1 MKLKYKVG
9 DRVILLYSDH
19 SPSGSVG
26 RDLKGVI
33 VDINGVDHY
42 GIKFDKKVFGCHN
55 LGCRCEN
62 GHGWWISTSLRC
74 LVDEKEVITG
84 VLEVGDI

>member
-33 VDINGVDHY
+33 VDPASP
-42 GIKFDKKVFGCHN
+42 
-55 LGCRCEN
+55 E
-62 GHGWWISTSLRC
+62 
-74 LVDEKEVITG
+74 
-84 VLEVGDI
+84 